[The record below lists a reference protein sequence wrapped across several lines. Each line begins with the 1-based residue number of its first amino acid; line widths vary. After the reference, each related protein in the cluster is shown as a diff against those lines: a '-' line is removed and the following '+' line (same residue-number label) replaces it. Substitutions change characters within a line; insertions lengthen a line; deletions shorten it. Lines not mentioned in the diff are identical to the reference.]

1 MMKMHTVKIPQTNTR
16 VLDPS
21 MPARHSIRKEV
32 IDWLEQNQIEY
43 RTWYNN
49 WPLSVWSTQQLR
61 QLSTRP
67 CFMSFR
73 FKNPADAVWFTLRW
87 S

>member
-21 MPARHSIRKEV
+21 MPDRHSIRKEV
-32 IDWLEQNQIEY
+32 TDWLKQNQIEY
-43 RTWYNN
+43 QTQWYSSR
-49 WPLSVWSTQQLR
+49 PLSGWW
-61 QLSTRP
+61 TRP
-67 CFMSFR
+67 GFMNFSF
-73 FKNPADAVWFTLRW
+73 KKPADAVWFTLRW